1 MSRIIRSFGY
11 AFSGIAY
18 LVKSQ
23 PNARVHAAATIV
35 AIGLG
40 AWLGLDACRWAVL
53 AITIASVWSAEAL
66 NTAVEDTLDL
76 THPDND
82 PLAKSA
88 KDVAAAG
95 VLLAALGAVAVGV
108 WLLIMPFFQRLGFGG

>member
-1 MSRIIRSFGY
+1 MLRLIRSFGY
-11 AFSGIAY
+11 AFSGMVY

-23 PNARVHAAATIV
+23 PNARIHAAATLV
-35 AIGLG
+35 ALGLG
-40 AWLGLDACRWAVL
+40 AWLGLDACHWAVL
-53 AITIASVWSAEAL
+53 TITIALVWGMEAL

-76 THPDND
+76 THPDDD

-95 VLLAALGAVAVGV
+95 VLFAALGAAAVGV
-108 WLLIMPFFQRLGFGG
+108 WLLLLPFLRRIGFGG

>member
-1 MSRIIRSFGY
+1 MLRLIRSFGY
-11 AFSGIAY
+11 AFSGMVY

-23 PNARVHAAATIV
+23 PNARIHAAATLV
-35 AIGLG
+35 ALGLG

-53 AITIASVWSAEAL
+53 TITIALVWSMEAL

-76 THPDND
+76 TYPDDD

-95 VLLAALGAVAVGV
+95 VLFAALGAAAVGV
-108 WLLIMPFFQRLGFGG
+108 WLLLLPFLRRIGFGG

>member
-53 AITIASVWSAEAL
+53 TITIALVWSMEAL
-66 NTAVEDTLDL
+66 NTAIEDTLDL

-95 VLLAALGAVAVGV
+95 VLLAALGAAAVGV
-108 WLLIMPFFQRLGFGG
+108 WLLLLPLLRHIGFGG